1 MLLPI
6 LASCLVAV
14 PTPAPMPGEAES
26 QRFKAFF
33 EKGEALYQA
42 GEYGPA
48 IYNFELADSQRV
60 TPEVAYDLAKSH
72 EKLFD
77 AAFTLLYYRLYMR
90 RAPEATDTLQV
101 AEKVGQALAKAEAE
115 GRGFLELWAPR
126 AKSVTVKGFRF
137 AQPPV
142 ALFLPAGDY
151 DVEAEFPSG
160 PKKMVVQIRSG
171 RTTSLTF
178 EPVQPPML
186 TVENALTA
194 DLVAA
199 GVERDHGP
207 TTSGTRVAAYVVAGV
222 GVAALITGIILGV
235 SANADLA
242 QSQNKNLTVS
252 TAQAAAASANGKGVA
267 ANVLFGAGGASV
279 AGGIVLFI
287 FSMPEPG
294 MKTSGGS

>member
-1 MLLPI
+1 
-6 LASCLVAV
+6 
-14 PTPAPMPGEAES
+14 MPGEAES

-33 EKGEALYQA
+33 EKGESLYQT

-48 IYNFELADSQRV
+48 IYNFEQADGQRV

-72 EKLFD
+72 EKLGD

-101 AEKVGQALAKAEAE
+101 AQKVGQALAKAEID

-126 AKSVTVKGFRF
+126 AKSVTVKGLRF
-137 AQPPV
+137 PQPPV
-142 ALFLPAGDY
+142 AVFVPAGDY

-160 PKKMVVQIRSG
+160 VKKMVVQVRSG
-171 RTTSLTF
+171 RITAVTF

-186 TVENALTA
+186 TVENALSA

-199 GVERDHGP
+199 GVEKDSGP
-207 TTSGTRVAAYVVAGV
+207 TPSTGRVAAYLVAGV
-222 GVAALITGIILGV
+222 GVASLVTGIILGV
-235 SANADLA
+235 SANADVA
-242 QSQNKNLTVS
+242 QSQNKNLTIS
-252 TAQAAAASANGKGVA
+252 SAQAAATSANGKGVA
-267 ANVLFGAGGASV
+267 ANILFGVGGAGV
-279 AGGIVLFI
+279 VGGVVLFI

-294 MKTSGGS
+294 MKASGGSQ